1 MISTLKEMSKN
12 CEAVKLQNWRFIGV
26 YLVVDIPLWQIWVS
40 QLGQLG
46 LLFPI
51 YIYIYGKWK
60 MFQTTNQLTLV
71 LPHSPALRGFSIQ
84 AVCSHSHGLKFPGW
98 TILDG
103 HHLLRAGDIAHNK
116 CCYNKATYT
125 PVQLTWPL
133 KITILTGKSSPNGP
147 FSILAIYIY

>member
-1 MISTLKEMSKN
+1 
-12 CEAVKLQNWRFIGV
+12 
-26 YLVVDIPLWQIWVS
+26 
-40 QLGQLG
+40 
-46 LLFPI
+46 
-51 YIYIYGKWK
+51 

-84 AVCSHSHGLKFPGW
+84 AVCLHSHGLKFPGW

-125 PVQLTWPL
+125 PVQLT
-133 KITILTGKSSPNGP
+133 
-147 FSILAIYIY
+147 